1 MAIFGFQFEMEISTR
16 PSKSIGSDEDW
27 ERAEKALK
35 EVLDTEGLPYDLNEG
50 DGAFYGPKIDIKL
63 KDALGRK
70 WQCATIQ
77 CDFALPERFD
87 LHYTDSDGIRKRP
100 VMLHRVV
107 LGALE
112 RFMGV
117 LIEHYGGKFP
127 VWLAPV
133 QVVVMNITDDQAPY
147 VKNTA
152 NTLAAEGIRVETDLR
167 NEKLSLK
174 IRESVVKK
182 IPYMVIA
189 GKKEME
195 SNTLTVRVRD
205 GGELKDIGLQD
216 FLSRV
221 KDENITR
228 R

>member
-35 EVLDTEGLPYDLNEG
+35 EVLDSEGLPYELNEG

-63 KDALGRK
+63 KDAIGRK

-87 LHYTDSDGIRKRP
+87 LTYMDSDGKRKRP

-107 LGALE
+107 LGAME
-112 RFMGV
+112 RFIGV

-133 QVVVMNITDDQAPY
+133 QVMIMNITDDQEPY
-147 VKNTA
+147 VRNIYNA
-152 NTLAAEGIRVETDLR
+152 MIDEGIRAELDTR
-167 NEKLSLK
+167 NEKLGLK

-182 IPYMVIA
+182 IPYMVIV
-189 GKKEME
+189 GKNEME
-195 SNTLTVRVRD
+195 NNSITVRVRD
-205 GGELKDIGLQD
+205 GGELKDIKVAD
-216 FLSRV
+216 FINRIKEDNTL
-221 KDENITR
+221 R